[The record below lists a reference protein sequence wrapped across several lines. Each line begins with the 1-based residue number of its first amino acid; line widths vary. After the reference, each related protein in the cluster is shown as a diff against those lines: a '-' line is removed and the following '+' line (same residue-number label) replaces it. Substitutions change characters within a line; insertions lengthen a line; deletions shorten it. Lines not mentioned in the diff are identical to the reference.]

1 MNSIMESF
9 GFNSVISHGNQSNR
23 NILELNRR
31 VRKENN
37 DLITRHQNDI
47 TRSQGKVSSFDE
59 PETRT
64 LAETIGGQVASKG
77 KDIQAVGKVIKS
89 APQIGEAVL
98 NVSEDA
104 LFGSN
109 QFAIQGVR
117 DQTVGSDLIKSA
129 TDYLKTGVSVGKSVG
144 EKASSIGKLGIAS
157 TGLSIGLGLMDAVDD
172 ISSHKIEGK
181 NSAEKVSNV
190 AGMVSGGL
198 EAVGTALD
206 LTGVGAP
213 VGVALNLL
221 GGLAGLV
228 GGGSDLIGEN
238 EERDK
243 AVKQQQQIQNTPP
256 TQQKLQS
263 LQDIESSGAVIK
275 SSY

>member
-1 MNSIMESF
+1 MESF

-23 NILELNRR
+23 NILELNRQ

-117 DQTVGSDLIKSA
+117 DQTVGTDLIKSA

-263 LQDIESSGAVIK
+263 LQDIESSGSVIK